1 MRGLVFVDTSG
12 LYALMDRADEY
23 HSEACLIW
31 KRVVADDYLVTN
43 NYVLLESTA
52 LVQRRLGVA
61 ALRSLVQDFLPLID
75 VEWVAEGQ
83 HQAALEALLAAGRK
97 KLSLV
102 DCVSF
107 QTMRASG
114 VRRVFGFDEHFKEQG
129 FEILHQ

>member
-1 MRGLVFVDTSG
+1 MSGLVFVDTSG
-12 LYALMDRADEY
+12 LYALMDRADEC
-23 HSEACLIW
+23 HPEASLIW
-31 KRVVADDYLVTN
+31 KSVVADDYLVTN

-75 VEWVAEGQ
+75 VEWVTEGQ

-102 DCVSF
+102 DCISF

-114 VRRVFGFDEHFKEQG
+114 VRRVFGFDEHFREQG
-129 FEILHQ
+129 FEMLG

>member
-1 MRGLVFVDTSG
+1 MSGLVFVDTSG

-75 VEWVAEGQ
+75 VEWVTEGQ

-102 DCVSF
+102 DCISF

-114 VRRVFGFDEHFKEQG
+114 VRRVFGFDEHFREQG
-129 FEILHQ
+129 FVMLGC